1 MTMEDHGQVQDVFIG
16 RQPIYNDNLGVY
28 AYALLFRSQHT
39 ALKSI
44 DDDQATAQVVTDAFV
59 ELGIDKVVGRSR
71 AAVIATE
78 SLLKAVPSLPVDG
91 ERLILVVPRFA
102 QITEGYVRSIR
113 SLSDK
118 GYEIAIDDFV
128 DNPNF
133 QSLSD
138 LANIIR
144 VDVRAIEPSKIKSR
158 VKKLK
163 KLGKRILALKVE
175 TLEEYEHN
183 LDIGFDFSQ
192 GFFLS
197 RPKIIKTTKLSDNK
211 LTIVKLLSVL
221 YSRQSETTE
230 IARVVSEDVSL
241 SYKLLKLINT
251 PYFGLAREVTSINQ
265 AVVMLGRKALQA
277 WISMLALS
285 NIDGKPAEL
294 TRIAMVRAKMCELLA
309 VQAKQPE
316 EDGYFT
322 VGMFSALELLL
333 NRPLA
338 NLVKPLPLSDEI
350 KAAVL
355 HRVGDMGE
363 ALSCTLAY
371 EQSQWE
377 KVSFKNLSPN
387 SLADTYIQALDW
399 TNGIIGSMEVEHDSG
414 STRSHQ
420 ARRVVR

>member
-1 MTMEDHGQVQDVFIG
+1 MEEHGQVQDVFIG

-28 AYALLFRSQHT
+28 AYALLFRSQNAAPT
-39 ALKSI
+39 SI
-44 DDDQATAQVVTDAFV
+44 DDDKATAQVVTDAFV

-78 SLLKAVPSLPVDG
+78 SLLKAVPSLPVKA

-102 QITEGYVRSIR
+102 HITEAYIQSIK
-113 SLSDK
+113 SLADC
-118 GYEIAIDDFV
+118 GYEIAIDDFI

-133 QSLSD
+133 RSLSD
-138 LANIIR
+138 LASTIR
-144 VDVRAIEPSKIKSR
+144 VDIRAIESSRIKPH

-183 LDIGFDFSQ
+183 LDIGFDYSQ

-197 RPKIIKTTKLSDNK
+197 RPKIIKSTKLSDNK
-211 LTIVKLLSVL
+211 LTIMKLLSVL
-221 YSRQSETTE
+221 YSRQSETAE

-309 VQAKQPE
+309 VHSKQPE

-363 ALSCTLAY
+363 ALTCTLAY

-377 KVSFKNLSPN
+377 NVSFKNLSPN
-387 SLADTYIQALDW
+387 ALANAYIQALDW
-399 TNGIIGSMEVEHDSG
+399 TNGIIGSIGVDGDSG
-414 STRSHQ
+414 SKSAHQTRRS
-420 ARRVVR
+420 VR

>member
-1 MTMEDHGQVQDVFIG
+1 MEDHGQVQDVFIG

-28 AYALLFRSQHT
+28 AYALLFRSQNKAPT
-39 ALKSI
+39 SI
-44 DDDQATAQVVTDAFV
+44 NDDQATAQVVTDAFV

-78 SLLKAVPSLPVDG
+78 SLLEAVPSLPIKA
-91 ERLILVVPRFA
+91 ERLILVVPRSVP
-102 QITEGYVRSIR
+102 ITEAYIQSVK
-113 SLSDK
+113 SLTDA

-133 QSLSD
+133 RTLSD
-138 LANIIR
+138 LASIIR
-144 VDVRAIEPSKIKSR
+144 VDIRAIDPAKITAH
-158 VKKLK
+158 VKNLK
-163 KLGKRILALKVE
+163 KLGKRTLALKVE

-183 LDIGFDFSQ
+183 LDMGFDYSQ

-197 RPKIIKTTKLSDNK
+197 RPKIIKSTKLSDNK
-211 LTIVKLLSVL
+211 LSIMKLLSVL
-221 YSRQSETTE
+221 YSRQSETAE

-277 WISMLALS
+277 WITMLALS
-285 NIDGKPAEL
+285 DIDGKPAEL

-309 VQAKQPE
+309 VHSNQPE

-338 NLVKPLPLSDEI
+338 NLVKPLPLSDAI

-377 KVSFKNLSPN
+377 NVSFKNLNPN
-387 SLADTYIQALDW
+387 ALANAYLEALDW
-399 TNGIIGSMEVEHDSG
+399 TNGVIGSMGVDRESG
-414 STRSHQ
+414 GTRSHE

>member
-1 MTMEDHGQVQDVFIG
+1 MEERGQVQDVFIG

-28 AYALLFRSQHT
+28 AYALLFRSQNT
-39 ALKSI
+39 APTSI
-44 DDDQATAQVVTDAFV
+44 DDDKATAQVVTDAFV
-59 ELGIDKVVGRSR
+59 ELGIDKVVGTSR

-78 SLLKAVPSLPVDG
+78 SLLKAVPSLPVNA

-102 QITEGYVRSIR
+102 HITEPYIESIK
-113 SLSDK
+113 SLADT
-118 GYEIAIDDFV
+118 GYEIAIDDFI

-133 QSLSD
+133 RTLSE
-138 LANIIR
+138 LASIIR
-144 VDVRAIEPSKIKSR
+144 VDLRAIDSSKIKAH
-158 VKKLK
+158 VKKLN

-175 TLEEYEHN
+175 TLEEYERN
-183 LDIGFDFSQ
+183 LDIGFDYSQ

-197 RPKIIKTTKLSDNK
+197 RPKIIKSSKLSDNK
-211 LTIVKLLSVL
+211 LTIMKLLSVL
-221 YSRQSETTE
+221 YSRQSETSE
-230 IARVVSEDVSL
+230 IARVLSEDVSL

-309 VQAKQPE
+309 VQSKQPE

-350 KAAVL
+350 KAAVV

-363 ALSCTLAY
+363 ALTCTLAY

-377 KVSFKNLSPN
+377 NVSFKNLSPN
-387 SLADTYIQALDW
+387 SLANAYIQALDW
-399 TNGIIGSMEVEHDSG
+399 TNGIIGSMGVDRDSG
-414 STRSHQ
+414 SSNSYQ
-420 ARRVVR
+420 NRRVVR